1 MNTFHKLLLNK
12 LNLFIACLFAFGSN
26 VEADSNLQV
35 TDVQPNI
42 IIIIADDLGWNDIG
56 YNNEKIRTPNLD
68 KLAAGGIRF
77 NQFYVYSTCSP
88 SRVALQTGQ
97 NPARFNVFGPLG
109 STTEVKPQD
118 MILTFS
124 LKEAGYST
132 HLSGKWHIGDEPN
145 HRPLQY
151 GYDSTYGYLRGQ
163 IDPYT
168 HRYKYGNYMTW
179 HRNDQFIEEEGHVTK
194 LITDE
199 AIRVIQEHAG
209 KDNAKPF
216 FLHVAHHAPHFPHNS
231 SPKWIEPYEQVFDD
245 PWRQHTAATITQM
258 DHEIGRILDAL
269 ETTGERQNT
278 LIVFMSD
285 NGGQESWGA
294 PADEYNGRYAPH
306 TTLGDNSPFRGWKT
320 DLYEG
325 GIRVPAFV
333 NWIGKIPA
341 GDEIDTP
348 VHVLDLAPTLLHI
361 ANSDIK
367 SKYRFTGKNLWP
379 FLLGEK
385 PQIELNDRLFYW
397 RQSDTRAIRE
407 GDWKLIVEGDGLK
420 NPELFNIEDD
430 PLENH
435 EIGDRYSEKQNQL
448 LDLIREWEKENI
460 SEH

>member
-1 MNTFHKLLLNK
+1 MNRSYKLLLNK
-12 LNLFIACLFAFGSN
+12 LNFFIALLLVFGVN
-26 VEADSNLQV
+26 TEADSNLRV
-35 TDVQPNI
+35 TDDQPNI
-42 IIIIADDLGWNDIG
+42 IVIIADDLGWNDIG
-56 YNNEKIRTPNLD
+56 YNNKKIQTPNLD

-109 STTEVKPQD
+109 STTEVQPQD
-118 MILTFS
+118 MLLTLG
-124 LKEAGYST
+124 LKDAGYST

-145 HRPLQY
+145 YRPLQY

-168 HRYKYGNYMTW
+168 HRYKYGNYVTW
-179 HRNDQFIEEEGHVTK
+179 HRNDQFIEEDGHVTK

-199 AIRVIQEHAG
+199 AIRVIREHAEN
-209 KDNAKPF
+209 DNPNPF

-245 PWRQHTAATITQM
+245 HWRQHTAATITQM

-269 ETTGERQNT
+269 EATGERQNT

-294 PADEYNGRYAPH
+294 PIDEYNGRYAPH

-325 GIRVPAFV
+325 GIRVPAFI

-341 GDEIDTP
+341 GQIDAP
-348 VHVLDLAPTLLHI
+348 VHAIDLAPTFLHL
-361 ANSDIK
+361 ANSNLTSDN
-367 SKYRFTGKNLWP
+367 RLAGKNLWP
-379 FLLGEK
+379 FLMDEK
-385 PQIELNDRLFYW
+385 SQSELNDRFFYW
-397 RQSDTRAIRE
+397 RQSETRAVRKGE
-407 GDWKLIVEGDGLK
+407 WKLIAQGDSLI
-420 NPELFNIEDD
+420 NAELFHIEDD
-430 PLENH
+430 SLETR
-435 EIGDRYSEKQNQL
+435 EIGDKFPEKRDQL
-448 LDLIREWEKENI
+448 LNLMRQWETENI
-460 SEH
+460 SE